1 MTAIHL
7 AADNTFGVLDRYAAL
22 PLRHFDDDN
31 DHQKC
36 NNGKEKGLEN
46 IDCTSLYVLV
56 NRHNAIRE
64 PGNDTGKD
72 DKRNPIANTTGC
84 NLIAK
89 PHEEARASSQD
100 DGNHENHGPAV
111 IHQCVVDLEGITHG
125 KSLDETEDNRAP
137 ACYFL
142 DFITAILIVLGPL
155 LKGRHHRG

>member
-1 MTAIHL
+1 MSRKMAEIIKISEL
-7 AADNTFGVLDRYAAL
+7 GYAAGFTASSMGG
-22 PLRHFDDDN
+22 P
-31 DHQKC
+31 QVMIS
-36 NNGKEKGLEN
+36 G
-46 IDCTSLYVLV
+46 
-56 NRHNAIRE
+56 E

-89 PHEEARASSQD
+89 PHEEARAGSQD
-100 DGNHENHGPAV
+100 DGNHENHGPA